1 MSRIG
6 KIPVVIPQGVDVKM
20 DQGKVVVSGPK
31 GKIAKDVHPRVTV
44 KVEGGKVL
52 VSRSSD
58 EAADKALH
66 GLVRSVIN
74 NMVNGVTKGYKKS
87 LEIVG
92 TGFKAKVEGKVLELL
107 LGYSHPIKHKIPEG
121 ITVEVEKNVIVHVSG
136 VDKELVG
143 EVAAEIRKYYKPE
156 PYKGKG
162 VRYVGEHV
170 RRKAGK
176 TVA

>member
-20 DQGKVVVSGPK
+20 EQGKVVVSGPK
-31 GKIAKDVHPRVTV
+31 GKISKDVHPRITV

-52 VSRSSD
+52 VSRASD
-58 EAADKALH
+58 VASDKALH

-74 NMVNGVTKGYKKS
+74 NMVSGVTKGYKKS
-87 LEIVG
+87 LEVVG

-107 LGYSHPIKHKIPEG
+107 LGYSHPIKHKIPDG
-121 ITVEVEKNVIVHVSG
+121 ITIEVEKNVIVHVSG

-143 EVAAEIRKYYKPE
+143 ETAAEIRKYYKPE

>member
-20 DQGKVVVSGPK
+20 EQGNVVVSGPK
-31 GKIAKDVHPRVTV
+31 GKITKEVHPRVTV
-44 KVEGGKVL
+44 KVEGGTVL
-52 VSRSSD
+52 VSRESD
-58 EAADKALH
+58 AAADKALH

-74 NMVNGVTKGYKKS
+74 NMVHGVTKGYKKS
-87 LEIVG
+87 LEVVG

-107 LGYSHPIKHKIPEG
+107 LGYSHPIKHKIPDG

-143 EVAAEIRKYYKPE
+143 ETAAEIRKYYKPE

-162 VRYVGEHV
+162 VRYVGEHI